1 MSTPVDRITNSDAV
15 VSVFGH
21 WPSFHDAEVLGL
33 ELARQIDGPSGPSLV
48 VQIHVFSMTNEVDD
62 RGYFVCKNHST
73 VLLKFDG
80 IFELE
85 LDGFNHQNALSGLG
99 IAASGTEGLFDVHFD
114 PAYGMESRFKCRAIE
129 VASVTPGI
137 PPASVYARTKA

>member
-1 MSTPVDRITNSDAV
+1 MSTPVERITNSGAI

-33 ELARQIDGPSGPSLV
+33 EIARRFNEPPGPSLV

-73 VLLKFDG
+73 VALKFGG
-80 IFELE
+80 IDELE
-85 LDGFNHQNALSGLG
+85 LDGFNHQNALSGLV
-99 IAASGTEGLFDVHFD
+99 IASSGSEGLFDVHFD
-114 PAYGMESRFKCRAIE
+114 PAYGMESRFKCRTIE
-129 VASVTPGI
+129 VLSVIPGI
-137 PPASVYARTKA
+137 PPASVYARAKA